1 MKLLVRAWNAKSG
14 FVLGVR
20 EVGAPITACGS
31 APNPRGGP
39 GSWRIRLRM
48 RLWLGVVPVARCWAW
63 PGAWCSVA
71 CLELRG
77 GIPGSGRRLRGPE
90 ALPLPDETRVGK
102 EAKGTHAPRG
112 KLLGCSPARGARGIT
127 VRPEW
132 QSSSAFGDRAHR
144 GERGTAG
151 RQRPVSRMGKPAGPK
166 TQRLPSALP
175 PDPSSCWRHS

>member
-39 GSWRIRLRM
+39 GSRIIRLRM
-48 RLWLGVVPVARCWAW
+48 QLRPGVVPVTRCWAW
-63 PGAWCSVA
+63 PGAWYSVA
-71 CLELRG
+71 CLELCG
-77 GIPGSGRRLRGPE
+77 GMPGSGERDRGPD
-90 ALPLPDETRVGK
+90 APPLPAETRVAK

-112 KLLGCSPARGARGIT
+112 KLLGCSPQRRGAQGIT

-144 GERGTAG
+144 SERGTAG
-151 RQRPVSRMGKPAGPK
+151 RQRPVLRMGKPAGPM
-166 TQRLPSALP
+166 TQRLPCALP
-175 PDPSSCWRHS
+175 PFPTHWRFP